1 MIGARV
7 KVLVVDD
14 SVVIRKVLS
23 DCLSADAEIDFLGAA
38 ANGKIALQK
47 MAQTV
52 PDVVALDVEMPEMD
66 GLETLAA
73 IRKLYPTVPV
83 VMFSSLTER
92 AAATTLEALRRGA
105 TDYFAKPTGT
115 GGAAASMEMIRRDL
129 VPRLKGLGRA
139 GHGGVKALT
148 APTVISSRPPMMRA
162 PALGTRIDIV
172 ALGASTGGPNA
183 IADMLDK
190 LPPLPVPMV
199 ITQHMPPLFTRLF
212 ADRLR
217 NATPHHVKE
226 AEEGDVLQPGH
237 ILVAPGDRH
246 LVLRREGANVKAHL
260 NQEPP
265 ENSCRPAVDP
275 MMRSVVALYGANVLG
290 VVLTG
295 MGQDGL
301 RGCEEIRAAGGQVV
315 VQDEATSV
323 VWGMPGFVA
332 RAKLAHAI
340 VPLSRVA
347 SEITSRVAA
356 GRTFGASAL
365 KEAHG
370 AR

>member
-1 MIGARV
+1 MTLPRV
-7 KVLVVDD
+7 KVLIVDD

-23 DCLSADAEIDFLGAA
+23 DALTADPEIDFLGAA
-38 ANGKIALQK
+38 ANGRIALQK

-66 GLETLAA
+66 GLATLAE

-83 VMFSSLTER
+83 VMFSAFTEK
-92 AAATTLEALRRGA
+92 AAQITLEALRRGA
-105 TDYFAKPTGT
+105 TDYFAKPSGT
-115 GGAAASMEMIRRDL
+115 GSASGSIDMIKRDL
-129 VPRLKGLGRA
+129 IPRLKGLGRV
-139 GHGGVKALT
+139 GHGGAKIPQKT
-148 APTVISSRPPMMRA
+148 AISSQPPAIRL
-162 PALGTRIDIV
+162 LGGGKKIEIV

-183 IADMLDK
+183 IADMLDQ
-190 LPPLPVPMV
+190 LPPLPVPIV
-199 ITQHMPPLFTRLF
+199 LTQHMPPLFTRLF
-212 ADRLR
+212 AERL
-217 NATPHHVKE
+217 NGSTPHKVKE
-226 AEEGDVLQPGH
+226 AEEGDVLEPGR
-237 ILVAPGDRH
+237 ILIAPGDHH
-246 LVLRREGANVKAHL
+246 LVLRRDGTKVRAHL

-275 MMRSVVALYGANVLG
+275 MMRSVVALYGSAVLG

-301 RGCEEIRAAGGQVV
+301 RGCQDIRDAGGQVV

-332 RAKLAHAI
+332 RANLAHAI
-340 VPLSRVA
+340 VPLCRVA
-347 SEITSRVAA
+347 SEITARVAT
-356 GRTFGASAL
+356 GRTFGASAM
-365 KEAHG
+365 KESHG

>member
-1 MIGARV
+1 MSSPRV

-23 DCLSADAEIDFLGAA
+23 DCLMADPEIDFLGAA
-38 ANGKIALQK
+38 ANGRIALQK

-66 GLETLAA
+66 GLATLEQ
-73 IRKLYPTVPV
+73 IRKLYPTLPV
-83 VMFSSLTER
+83 VMFSSLTEK
-92 AAATTLEALRRGA
+92 AAHTTLEALRRGA
-105 TDYFAKPTGT
+105 TDYFAKPSGT
-115 GGAAASMEMIRRDL
+115 GSAKGSIEMIQREL
-129 VPRLKGLGRA
+129 VPRLKGLGRV
-139 GHGGVKALT
+139 GHGGAKLGLQ
-148 APTVISSRPPMMRA
+148 PLMSSRPPGALRP
-162 PALGTRIDIV
+162 PAAGSKIEIV

-190 LPPLPVPMV
+190 LPPLCVPMV
-199 ITQHMPPLFTRLF
+199 LTQHMPRLFTRLF
-212 ADRLR
+212 AERL
-217 NATPHHVKE
+217 NAATPHSVKE
-226 AEEGDVLQPGH
+226 AEDGDVLQPGH
-237 ILVAPGDRH
+237 ILVAPGDYH
-246 LVLRREGANVKAHL
+246 LVLRREGTRVRVRL

-275 MMRSVVALYGANVLG
+275 MMRSVVSLYGGGVLG

-301 RGCEEIRAAGGQVV
+301 RGCQDIREAGGQVV

-332 RAKLAHAI
+332 RAKLAHAV
-340 VPLSRVA
+340 VPLSRIA

-356 GRTFGASAL
+356 GRTFGASPV
-365 KEAHG
+365 KEAYG
-370 AR
+370 SR

>member
-1 MIGARV
+1 MNPRV

-14 SVVIRKVLS
+14 SVVIRKVLT
-23 DCLSADAEIDFLGAA
+23 DVLMADAEVDFLGAA

-47 MAQTV
+47 MAQTL

-66 GLETLAA
+66 GLATLAE
-73 IRKLYPTVPV
+73 IRKLYPKLPV
-83 VMFSSLTER
+83 VMFSSLTEK
-92 AAATTLEALRRGA
+92 AAATTLEALRLGA
-105 TDYFAKPTGT
+105 TDYFAKPSGT
-115 GGAAASMEMIRRDL
+115 GGARNSIEMVQREL
-129 VPRLKGLGRA
+129 VPRLKGLGRIGRDGKRLA
-139 GHGGVKALT
+139 QRSVVSL
-148 APTVISSRPPMMRA
+148 PA
-162 PALGTRIDIV
+162 PAVRLPTGSHRIDIV

-212 ADRLR
+212 AERL
-217 NATPHHVKE
+217 NAATPHHVKE
-226 AEEGDVLQPGH
+226 AAEGDVLQPGH
-237 ILVAPGDRH
+237 IVIAPGDFH
-246 LVLRREGANVKAHL
+246 LVLRREGTKVRVHL

-275 MMRSVVALYGANVLG
+275 MMRSVVALHGAGVLG

-301 RGCEEIRAAGGQVV
+301 RGCQDIRNAGGQVV

-332 RAKLAHAI
+332 RAKLAHAV
-340 VPLSRVA
+340 VPLSRIA
-347 SEITSRVAA
+347 SEITSRVAS
-356 GRTFGASAL
+356 GRTFGASTA

>member
-1 MIGARV
+1 MNPRV

-14 SVVIRKVLS
+14 SVVIRKILG
-23 DCLSADAEIDFLGAA
+23 DCMQADPEIDFLGAA

-66 GLETLAA
+66 GLATLEQ
-73 IRKLYPTVPV
+73 IRKLYPTLPV
-83 VMFSSLTER
+83 VMFSSFTEK
-92 AAATTLEALRRGA
+92 AAQTTLEALRRGA
-105 TDYFAKPTGT
+105 TDYFAKPNGA
-115 GGAAASMEMIRRDL
+115 GGVQASIEVIRREL
-129 VPRLKGLGRA
+129 VPRLKGLGRV
-139 GHGGVKALT
+139 GHGGAKVQH
-148 APTVISSRPPMMRA
+148 TVMSSRPPGMR
-162 PALGTRIDIV
+162 PPQGGTRIDIV

-183 IADMLDK
+183 IADMLAK
-190 LPPLPVPMV
+190 LPPLAVPMV

-212 ADRLR
+212 AERL
-217 NATPHHVKE
+217 NGTSGHSVKE
-226 AEEGDVLQPGH
+226 AAEGDVLQPGQ
-237 ILVAPGDRH
+237 IFIAPGDYH
-246 LVLRREGANVKAHL
+246 MVLRREGTKVKIHL

-275 MMRSVVALYGANVLG
+275 MMRSVVALYGPSVLG

-295 MGQDGL
+295 MGQDGG
-301 RGCEEIRAAGGQVV
+301 RGCQEIRDAGGQVV

-332 RAKLAHAI
+332 RAKLAHAV
-340 VPLSRVA
+340 VPLSRIA
-347 SEITSRVAA
+347 SEITSRVAT
-356 GRTFGASAL
+356 GRTFGTAPV
-365 KEAHG
+365 KEAYG